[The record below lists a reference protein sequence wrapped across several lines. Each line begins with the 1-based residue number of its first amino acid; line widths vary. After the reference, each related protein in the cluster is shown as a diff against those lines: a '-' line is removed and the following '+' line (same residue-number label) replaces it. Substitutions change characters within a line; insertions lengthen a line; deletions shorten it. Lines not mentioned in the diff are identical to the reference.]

1 MNDDEIS
8 KWAVTQI
15 EEADRLSNH
24 LTGQARIRWLRELTY
39 GKVLRF
45 QAVPCVKI
53 FGDALLK
60 ALESR

>member
-1 MNDDEIS
+1 MTNDEIS

-24 LTGQARIRWLRELTY
+24 LTGRARVRWFRELTY
-39 GKVLRF
+39 DKALRF

-60 ALESR
+60 ELESR